1 MQSVLG
7 AGVERR
13 KSARHARQ
21 RFEEEEKEQPS
32 SSSSSSSECERA
44 SSSSS
49 SSSSSECGE
58 DDEHAAMQPSQRR
71 HTDPL
76 HPLYPQ
82 PKYGFDDKKRK
93 RGRIGRPMHKGDDEG
108 REPAKRVRRPPPPPP
123 EESLDHDGDEEEE
136 GDENEDMDD
145 GNEDDEDD
153 DDDAVSLGASDS
165 HSSSSRVSSS
175 RRAAAAPLSSSQR
188 ASQRIVTQSAAAA
201 ASAHAPHA
209 AEDADMQEPAARPH
223 RACASVSAQQN
234 HKVRLSKC
242 WLCTFANCKM
252 ARRISEFVSAS
263 AGTMDP
269 AIMADQIKAEVK
281 KEVSY
286 RSRRK

>member
-1 MQSVLG
+1 MQASAD
-7 AGVERR
+7 AGGERR

-21 RFEEEEKEQPS
+21 RFEEEQQEEGRS

-49 SSSSSECGE
+49 SSSECRE
-58 DDEHAAMQPSQRR
+58 DEAAVPPP
-71 HTDPL
+71 HDPL

-108 REPAKRVRRPPPPPP
+108 REPAKRVRRPPPQPP
-123 EESLDHDGDEEEE
+123 EESLDQDGDGEEEE
-136 GDENEDMDD
+136 DDDIDGEN
-145 GNEDDEDD
+145 D
-153 DDDAVSLGASDS
+153 DDDAESLGASDS
-165 HSSSSRVSSS
+165 HSSSSSVTSDRV
-175 RRAAAAPLSSSQR
+175 AASSQR
-188 ASQRIVTQSAAAA
+188 KSQRIVTQSTAG
-201 ASAHAPHA
+201 APA
-209 AEDADMQEPAARPH
+209 TDDPIQEPAARPP
-223 RACASVSAQQN
+223 RACASVSAQPN

-242 WLCTFANCKM
+242 WLCTFSNCKM

-269 AIMADQIKAEVK
+269 TIMADQIKAEVK
-281 KEVSY
+281 KEVGACV
-286 RSRRK
+286 